1 MSCWPRREAKSWTP
15 NPVVFDVLI
24 RCGDVVD
31 GTGSPR
37 RRADIGITDGRIAA
51 IDRLEGASAQQ
62 VVEAGGLVVA
72 PGFIDVHVHSELA
85 RLGGV
90 DQFAGVLDGVTTELM
105 SPDGFSWAPLPPD
118 RLREVKDYLQ
128 VFYGD
133 PDIGWD
139 WTTVADYL
147 SMFHGKIPNHLV
159 PQAPHL
165 AIKVAAMGWEPGE
178 PSAEQMVAMQH
189 HLVEWLDAGAVG
201 MAAGLEYQ
209 PGALSPV
216 GELVALCRTV
226 ADAGGVY
233 APHQRGY
240 WSRVERGS
248 RESFEIGRRS
258 GVKVHISH
266 LAIDE
271 TAAALLDEA
280 QASGV
285 DVTFDM
291 YPYSAA
297 NTHLLMMLPEWAQAG
312 GYAASMALLGSEQE
326 RDRLRPETAQRIAE
340 RGEITLSCVE
350 GGAAL
355 EGRSVGAL
363 AAESGQADVD
373 CLFDLLATHAG
384 RALAIYHWPQSV
396 DGEGILRATI
406 SHPLYIGSTD
416 GIYMGTRPHRRGFG
430 TFARIVGEH
439 VRGGT
444 VSLESAV
451 RKGTGMPSERF
462 SLRDRGLLLVGK
474 AADVTVF
481 DPATLADRATWENGR
496 AAPSGIE
503 HVFVDGVA
511 VVAEGAATGRLPGRI
526 VGRS

>member
-1 MSCWPRREAKSWTP
+1 MD
-15 NPVVFDVLI
+15 FDTVI
-24 RCGDVVD
+24 TGGDVVD
-31 GTGSPR
+31 GTGAPR
-37 RRADIGITDGRIAA
+37 KRLDVGIADGRIAA
-51 IDRLEGASAQQ
+51 VDRLGEANAAKVIDAS
-62 VVEAGGLVVA
+62 GLAVA

-85 RLGGV
+85 RLGGI

-105 SPDGFSWAPLPPD
+105 SPDGFSWAPLKPE
-118 RLREVKDYLQ
+118 RLREVKEYLQ

-139 WTTVADYL
+139 WTSVADYL
-147 SMFHGKIPNHLV
+147 SRFEGRIPNHLV

-165 AIKVAAMGWEPGE
+165 AIKVAAMGWEPGL
-178 PSAEQMVAMQH
+178 PSPAQMAAMRA

-209 PGALSPV
+209 PGALSDIT
-216 GELVALCRTV
+216 ELVELCRLV

-240 WSRVERGS
+240 WSRVAQGS
-248 RESFEIGRRS
+248 RESFEVGRQS

-266 LAIDE
+266 LAVDD

-280 QASGV
+280 QGSGV
-285 DVTFDM
+285 NVTFDM

-312 GYAASMALLGSEQE
+312 GYEASMTRLKSSNE
-326 RDRLRPETAQRIAE
+326 RRRLRDETAARIAE

-350 GGAAL
+350 AGESL
-355 EGRSVGAL
+355 EGRSIGEL
-363 AAESGQADVD
+363 ARESGQADVD

-384 RALAIYHWPQSV
+384 RALAIYHWPESI
-396 DGEGILRATI
+396 DGEASLRRTI
-406 SHPLYIGSTD
+406 AHPLYIGSTD
-416 GIYMGTRPHRRGFG
+416 GIYMGSRPHRRGYG

-444 VSLESAV
+444 VTLEQAV
-451 RKGTGMPSERF
+451 RKVTGLPAERF
-462 SLRDRGLLLVGK
+462 SIRDRGVLKVGI
-474 AADVTVF
+474 AADITVF
-481 DPATLADRATWENGR
+481 DPATLADRSTWDNGR
-496 AAPSGIE
+496 VSPSGIA
-503 HVFVDGVA
+503 HVLVNGEA
-511 VVAEGAATGRLPGRI
+511 VVADGTPTGKLPGRI

>member
-1 MSCWPRREAKSWTP
+1 MD
-15 NPVVFDVLI
+15 FDVLI
-24 RCGDVVD
+24 KGGEVVD

-37 RRADIGITDGRIAA
+37 RQADVGVKDGRIAA
-51 IDRLEGASAQQ
+51 IDHLDGVDAAEAINAS
-62 VVEAGGLVVA
+62 GLAVS

-85 RLGGV
+85 RLGGI

-105 SPDGFSWAPLPPD
+105 SPDGFSWAPLTPE

-139 WTTVADYL
+139 WTSVAGYL
-147 SMFHGKIPNHLV
+147 SLFPGRIPNHLV

-165 AIKVAAMGWEPGE
+165 PIKVAAMGWEPGD
-178 PSAEQMVAMQH
+178 PTAEQMAAMKR
-189 HLVEWLDAGAVG
+189 HLAEWLDAGAVG

-209 PGALSPV
+209 PGALSSV
-216 GELVALCRTV
+216 DELVELCRVV
-226 ADAGGVY
+226 ASVGGVY

-240 WSRVERGS
+240 WSRVARGS
-248 RESFEIGRRS
+248 RESFEVGRRS

-266 LAIDE
+266 LAVE
-271 TAAALLDEA
+271 EAAAALLDEA

-285 DVTFDM
+285 DVSFDM

-312 GYAASMALLGSEQE
+312 GYDASMALLTSSTG
-326 RDRLRPETAQRIAE
+326 RARLRPETAERIAE
-340 RGEITLSCVE
+340 RGVITLSCVE
-350 GGAAL
+350 GGEAL
-355 EGRSVGAL
+355 EGKSVGAL
-363 AAESGQADVD
+363 ARESQQEDVD
-373 CLFDLLATHAG
+373 LLFDLLAAHAG
-384 RALAIYHWPQSV
+384 RALAIYHWPEAV
-396 DGEGILRATI
+396 DGERILRDTL
-406 SHPLYIGSTD
+406 SHPWYIGSTD

-444 VSLESAV
+444 MTLESAV
-451 RKGTGMPSERF
+451 RKVSGLPAERF
-462 SLRDRGLLLVGK
+462 SLRDRGLLEVGK
-474 AADVTVF
+474 WADITVF
-481 DPATLADRATWENGR
+481 DPATLADGGTWENGR
-496 AAPSGIE
+496 AAPSGIA
-503 HVFVDGVA
+503 HVFVDGEP
-511 VVAEGAATGRLPGRI
+511 VVRDGRPTGSLPGKV